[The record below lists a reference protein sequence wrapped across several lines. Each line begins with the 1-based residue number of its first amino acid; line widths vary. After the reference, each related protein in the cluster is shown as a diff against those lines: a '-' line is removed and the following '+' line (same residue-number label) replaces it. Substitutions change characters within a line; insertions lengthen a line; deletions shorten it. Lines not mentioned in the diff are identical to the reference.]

1 MAKVKTK
8 RVGFVVDMTPLVD
21 ITFLLLTFFMFT
33 AKFKTE
39 SEAAQ
44 KFVIQRPA
52 VTADTSKLPT
62 IDLAIIKIA
71 IDTIQFD
78 TTYHYEMSNEVDR
91 NEVWR
96 RVADYLT
103 PEDLN
108 SLQLEVSL
116 ELLDLLVR
124 NTQFVNRETKY
135 AIDADKNLEFKKVH
149 DAMNILRTNRATQF
163 NYVTD
168 RKGGF

>member
-1 MAKVKTK
+1 VAKVKTK